1 MSKAM
6 FWFNIVMIMVYA
18 MFGFFLIMNTNLQL
32 LQPKYQTILGGV
44 LILYSLF
51 RLVTFIRKN
60 SSQNE

>member
-60 SSQNE
+60 RSQNE

>member
-18 MFGFFLIMNTNLQL
+18 MFGFFLIINTNLQL

-60 SSQNE
+60 RSQNE

>member
-1 MSKAM
+1 MSKVM

-51 RLVTFIRKN
+51 RLITFIRKN
-60 SSQNE
+60 RSQNQ